1 MMSLLVNT
9 RLQATRLK
17 TGHSPGL
24 AEHHQGPN
32 VSCPH
37 QKTAALAISVKK
49 MKPQIIV
56 FLKRKLFNH
65 DIIRTL
71 QISTEIQGRE
81 MKVFD
86 SGDCCFHLFSYQQS
100 KLVGD
105 SLPVMFE

>member
-37 QKTAALAISVKK
+37 QETAALAISFKK
-49 MKPQIIV
+49 NETIDNCVLEKKTI
-56 FLKRKLFNH
+56 
-65 DIIRTL
+65 
-71 QISTEIQGRE
+71 
-81 MKVFD
+81 
-86 SGDCCFHLFSYQQS
+86 
-100 KLVGD
+100 
-105 SLPVMFE
+105 